1 MNMGYAA
8 KKEAEFRGVGQG
20 HRRFKTTVQYDGTG
34 FYGFQRQ
41 AKGRTVQQVLESALG
56 AYLGHKVTIRG
67 AGRTDSGVHAKGQ
80 VISFVSETKTPTNR
94 IHLGLLEFLPKDV
107 LVGMCEEV
115 PISFDPLKEAK
126 EKTYCYR
133 FSRGFKGDIMMSR
146 YSVAFYGH
154 LDFDL
159 MQDES
164 KYILGRHDFHNFRA
178 KGSSSLTTVR
188 NVFRAEWVKK
198 DPGPREIW
206 EFWVSGDGFLYKMVR
221 LIAGTLID
229 VGRGRFCQ
237 GKIREALISPGN
249 VQIGKCLPGKGLC
262 LEEIKFS

>member
-1 MNMGYAA
+1 MGASVTA
-8 KKEAEFRGVGQG
+8 N
-20 HRRFKTTVQYDGTG
+20 RRLKATVQYDGTD

-41 AKGRTVQQVLESALG
+41 KKGRTVQSVLESALE
-56 AYLGHKVTIRG
+56 AYLGHKVTVRG

-80 VISFVSETKTPTNR
+80 VISFVTRAKIPADR

-107 LVGMCEEV
+107 LVGTCEEV
-115 PISFDPLKEAK
+115 PIGFDPLKEAK

-133 FSRGFKGDIMMSR
+133 ISRGFPGDIMMSR
-146 YSVAFYGH
+146 YSMAFYGH

-164 KYILGRHDFHNFRA
+164 KYMLGKHDFRNFRA
-178 KGSSSLTTVR
+178 KGSSSVTTVR
-188 NVFRAEWVKK
+188 QVFQVQWERKN
-198 DPGPREIW
+198 PGPGEHW

-221 LIAGTLID
+221 LITGTLID
-229 VGRGRFCQ
+229 VGRGRFTP
-237 GKIREALISPGN
+237 GKIREALNSQGA